1 MVPQVSGM
9 GYEGV
14 CEREPVMDAAVPR
27 KLAQP
32 YQAEVIHFPK
42 EITIH
47 FKAEYERMNETLE
60 GLKDKR
66 QP

>member
-1 MVPQVSGM
+1 
-9 GYEGV
+9 
-14 CEREPVMDAAVPR
+14 MDAAVLR